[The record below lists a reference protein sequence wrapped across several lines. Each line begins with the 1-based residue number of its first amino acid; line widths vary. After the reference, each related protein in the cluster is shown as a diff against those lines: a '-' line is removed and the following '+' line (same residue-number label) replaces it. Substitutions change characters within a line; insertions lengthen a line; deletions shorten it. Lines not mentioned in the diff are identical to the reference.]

1 MMHVTKTTIKDIEK
15 ENLEAHV
22 ELCAQRYAVL
32 EKRLTVLEDEVGN
45 LKKAAESARASMW
58 KAIGVSTGIISAV
71 VSITLIIL
79 ERVT

>member
-22 ELCAQRYAVL
+22 ELCAERYVVL
-32 EKRLTVLEDEVGN
+32 EKRITALEDEVVN
-45 LKKAAESARASMW
+45 LRKSAETARSSLW
-58 KAIGVSTGIISAV
+58 VAIGISTGIISTV

-79 ERVT
+79 EKLT

>member
-22 ELCAQRYAVL
+22 ELCAERYAVL
-32 EKRLTVLEDEVGN
+32 EKRITALEDEVGN
-45 LKKAAESARASMW
+45 LRTSAEAARSSLW
-58 KAIGVSTGIISAV
+58 KAIGVSTGIISAM

-79 ERVT
+79 ERLN

>member
-22 ELCAQRYAVL
+22 ELCAERYAVL
-32 EKRLTVLEDEVGN
+32 EKRITALEDEVGN
-45 LKKAAESARASMW
+45 LRKSSETARSAMW
-58 KAIGVSTGIISAV
+58 KAIGVSTGIISAM

-79 ERVT
+79 ERLH